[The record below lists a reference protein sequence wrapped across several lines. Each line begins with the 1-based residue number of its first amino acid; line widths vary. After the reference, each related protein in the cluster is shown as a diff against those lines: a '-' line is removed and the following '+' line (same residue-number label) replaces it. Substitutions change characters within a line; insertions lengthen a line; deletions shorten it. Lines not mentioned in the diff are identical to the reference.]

1 MSSYKVCK
9 GHGCN
14 IVIDAPLLDWVQ
26 YGMDSSGRKAF
37 ADVCEG
43 LRFDLRGLCP
53 LCRAKLEKLA
63 ETCMGVIRGGTRST
77 GGK

>member
-43 LRFDLRGLCP
+43 LRFDLRGLP
-53 LCRAKLEKLA
+53 
-63 ETCMGVIRGGTRST
+63 VV
-77 GGK
+77 